1 MTANDSWGDG
11 SFGGLFSAD
20 EDAPIRSAGPSI
32 IRAPLAIPKFG
43 QLLAVTPAELE
54 ALLQSLLSG
63 RRRED
68 PSKTVGGDLHEDGS
82 LLVPSLEAVWLL
94 TKIGAQTGRA
104 RFFDLRKIPVA
115 NLRSLRGIAHVI
127 HDALHTRSASA

>member
-1 MTANDSWGDG
+1 MNAHDSSGDA
-11 SFGGLFSAD
+11 SFGGLFSGD
-20 EDAPIRSAGPSI
+20 EGESKKPAGPGVSQ
-32 IRAPLAIPKFG
+32 APLPMPKFA
-43 QLLAVTPAELE
+43 QLVAATPAELE

-68 PSKTVGGDLHEDGS
+68 PAQTAWGHLHEDGS

-104 RFFDLRKIPVA
+104 RFFDLRKIPVER
-115 NLRSLRGIAHVI
+115 LRSLRGIAHVI
-127 HDALHTRSASA
+127 HDALHLKLVSA